1 MVENVIL
8 FIGVVMATWDDLKS
22 FLKIYE
28 QAEIIEDNG
37 NEYWIS
43 FEFDNE
49 RSQEICLAR
58 GDKRGFVDVLGHYV
72 RVSTLIA
79 NFKELND
86 PVITEL
92 FMNILPIGR
101 DIPIGKFIHY
111 ENMMLLTDAISIEY
125 TPLDKIVEQIKSMA
139 IWADTC
145 EKYISN
151 DEDRF

>member
-37 NEYWIS
+37 NQCEIN

-49 RSQEICLAR
+49 RSQCIWLTR
-58 GDKRGFVDVLGHYV
+58 GDERGFVDVLGHYV
-72 RVSTLIA
+72 RVSTIIA

-101 DIPIGKFIHY
+101 NIPIGKFIHH
-111 ENMMLLTDAISIEY
+111 ENTMLLTDAISIEY